1 MKKILKKFKFF
12 YDQITLKELVIKVIF
27 YPFYKI
33 RNKFLERKIFK
44 KKNNKDIF
52 TEINNVNYWNDQKS
66 KSGSGS
72 SLKSTENIRL
82 KIPTIIKEFNIKSI
96 IDVPCGDFFWFS
108 KIIDELDIEYLGGD
122 IVENIIIGNKKFENK
137 KVKFKQFDIIN
148 DVIPNYD
155 LLICRDCLFHF
166 SYDDIK
172 RTFENFKNSQFQ
184 NILITNHDLEKTDI
198 ENEEIKTG
206 SFRYLDFH
214 LPPFN
219 FKKNYN
225 QQILDLNYPRDRADK
240 VMLIYSREKFISN
253 IEDFL
258 R

>member
-108 KIIDELDIEYLGGD
+108 KIIDELDIEGE
-122 IVENIIIGNKKFENK
+122 I
-137 KVKFKQFDIIN
+137 
-148 DVIPNYD
+148 
-155 LLICRDCLFHF
+155 LLKI
-166 SYDDIK
+166 
-172 RTFENFKNSQFQ
+172 
-184 NILITNHDLEKTDI
+184 
-198 ENEEIKTG
+198 
-206 SFRYLDFH
+206 
-214 LPPFN
+214 
-219 FKKNYN
+219 
-225 QQILDLNYPRDRADK
+225 
-240 VMLIYSREKFISN
+240 
-253 IEDFL
+253 
-258 R
+258 